1 MDTKQRVEEILQKK
15 TEEVTQE
22 EMDFVY
28 ANIDFQTLLD
38 EAMAKITSGGEI
50 NIDDNTIKNHIKE

>member
-1 MDTKQRVEEILQKK
+1 MDNKQRVEEILKKK

-28 ANIDFQTLLD
+28 ANIDFQKLLD
-38 EAMAKITSGGEI
+38 EAMSKISEGGEL
-50 NIDDNTIKNHIKE
+50 NIDDDVIKNHIKE

>member
-1 MDTKQRVEEILQKK
+1 MDNKQRVEEILKKK

-28 ANIDFQTLLD
+28 ANIDFQKLLD
-38 EAMAKITSGGEI
+38 AAMANITAGNELH
-50 NIDDNTIKNHIKE
+50 IDDDVIKNHIKE